1 MVHRTAPEGHRILIC
16 APYGRDASSVA
27 ARLAASGY
35 DACVCPALAQVAAS
49 FDHHTG
55 AILLTDEALSGDV
68 DALVQ
73 VVREQPAWSD
83 APFILLTSR
92 YPESMQRAEL
102 AGRKLLTAVT
112 NIVLL
117 ERPLG
122 IRSLLSAVDTA
133 LRSRQRQFDLRDR
146 LEELREHRQALE
158 DKVAERTAALE
169 AEMVNR
175 AHAEAALRQS
185 QKMEAVGQLTGGI
198 AHDFNNML
206 SGIIGALE
214 IVKRRIAAGR
224 IDDLQRF
231 MDAAW
236 TSATRAA
243 SLTQRLLAFSR
254 RQSLNPQVTDIN
266 ALVGS
271 LEVLLRRTINEQISL
286 KTLLATDLPAAMV
299 DANQLESAILNLA
312 INARDAMPDGGL
324 LTVETS
330 AVSVDEARAAA
341 SLGVAVGGYVAITVS
356 DTGVGMDA
364 DLLEKV
370 FEPFFTTKPL
380 GQGTGLG
387 LSMVY
392 GFAKQSGGQVRIQST
407 PGAGTSVI
415 VYLPATHSAPDS
427 EARPPIEPATAGEG
441 ECVLF
446 VEDDSSVRML
456 IREVLQERGYYPI
469 EAAEPQSALLIL
481 ASEQRIDLLISDV
494 GLPGMNGRQL
504 AEAARKQRPELPI
517 LFITGYAENAAMRSG
532 FLGSHMALITKP
544 FAIEHLTAKIGEMIG
559 SPIAH

>member
-1 MVHRTAPEGHRILIC
+1 
-16 APYGRDASSVA
+16 
-27 ARLAASGY
+27 
-35 DACVCPALAQVAAS
+35 VCPALAQVAAR

-55 AILLTDEALSGDV
+55 AVLLTDEALNGDV

-73 VVREQPAWSD
+73 VVREQPPWSD

-122 IRSLLSAVDTA
+122 TRSLLSAVDTA

-169 AEMVNR
+169 AEMANR

-330 AVSVDEARAAA
+330 AVSVYEAPAAA

-356 DTGVGMDA
+356 DTGVGMHA

-415 VYLPATHSAPDS
+415 VYLPATHIAPDS
-427 EARPPIEPATAGEG
+427 EARPPIEPGTAGEG

-559 SPIAH
+559 PPIAH